1 MKAVHIQ
8 HLSSLLCKNK
18 VLVKEEKPRRVT
30 PSVFTQEMLQSTE
43 ERLSNTTEV
52 YLPLRLETQESN
64 TLHHKLSTIKPD
76 QPIFQPYPSEL
87 VFQNFI
93 PSQTY
98 SLPLLLF
105 NNDKVAHAVKLEQD
119 VSEHFYVV
127 GPENGSSK
135 VAPGM
140 TTSFM
145 IFFTPHESKD
155 YNHRLVCVTPR
166 DRFEIPIRAIGPRA
180 VLDFRDEIRLPPCL
194 VKASTE
200 KTHFVC
206 NIGNCK
212 AKFKLHTRSPFSVMP
227 SSGTLDV
234 GEGFQVTVVFH
245 PMTVGGFQE
254 DLLLHYDTG
263 EVVHISLFGTS
274 EELDI
279 CLEPEHVK
287 LKKTYISL
295 ASSETVSLTNR
306 SDIPL
311 QYRWTVW
318 PSQAKDDPY
327 LSRENSVHQQ
337 REEKEENMCRPI
349 QCESDPTAIHHLPLV
364 SRGLQ
369 ERKSQAADDCL
380 PTLSLGGI
388 TLEPAEGEIWPNTTA
403 NFIIV
408 FQPEEAK
415 VYQHTIYCDVTGSES
430 TLPLQIKGEGLSPK
444 LKLNYNLM
452 DMKNVFIGDKDHYEV
467 QMTNKGLIDAPFRFS
482 RPDTT
487 FGRCFSISPEEGV
500 VPPGICQTVGV
511 TFHSQILGSFSED
524 LQLAVTGQPQPLTLT
539 FRGCVIGPTFHFNVY
554 ELNFGDV
561 AFGFPTTQTCTLYN
575 TSFVPMVFA
584 LHVMGD
590 GLGSPSVSSS
600 EQVSDLSPKIWQG
613 CACRDPHLRP
623 AEFKV
628 HPEAGTVDAMSNVT
642 IKVTLCSNTVKK
654 YELALAVDVEG
665 VGEEVMILPLNARC
679 VVPEIV
685 VEPAVL
691 DFQRCYLDLP
701 YEQNVHLINST
712 NLPACYGVLDQ
723 EIEESTTVL
732 FGSSVPRGVVPPG
745 SSKEIP
751 VFMAARAVGRI
762 QDSLRIA
769 VFGSLQQPL
778 KVALSCIGEGP
789 VVYVP
794 VTQLK
799 FGSIP
804 VLMDVTRT
812 LPLLNQSPI
821 PAYFN
826 TYMIHKQSFWRVE
839 PSEGVV
845 PPESQLELKI
855 VAHLK
860 DTLRFLDKLEVSVRD
875 SQTHTVSLSATGTG
889 TTIVSDK
896 PLGPNLDLGTHFY
909 HVSYQYP
916 FKLTNHG
923 LRHHRMFWKIG
934 GFLASPKHV
943 NFSGRTALPPI
954 SSSGQRDKLRRR
966 SLPSSNREKAVFS
979 LSPACVDLSP
989 GCSVD
994 MVLTASS
1001 DSPKIVHEH
1010 LVCNSIIGGHGC
1022 QKTIMSVEVK
1032 CRFVAPVLSISSKQL
1047 NFYVTKVQGN
1057 SLLPVYEK
1065 LVLHNVSTLPLSM
1078 ELILPE
1084 PFSLSETLGDHSS
1097 TTTKFYVLE
1106 NNRQFEFWVCF
1117 DPSFC
1122 KDFAPRILDETLKIN
1137 YLEHPQQD
1145 TVNLHAEVHFPN
1157 LQFSSTTLDF
1167 GCVQNCTETKKT
1179 ITITNCSP
1187 LPLSYRWA
1195 FLEDQK
1201 LTQLR
1206 KTETVKMKPDQYPE
1220 IQAEA
1225 ALFDPCPRRKAD
1237 DQSSTLCPVHVEEV
1251 FDILPMYG
1259 ALQPQDQQL
1268 VTFSFFGHENI
1279 CTEVVAQCS
1288 VEDGPTYDVQL
1299 RGEASAISYSL
1310 GSTHLDFGSQLFH
1323 CVGEVEMC
1331 VRNTGKVGFEFSII
1345 NLPSGEGDEGVDK
1358 GEGALIVAV
1367 NEDRSTQQLKG
1378 NSEQPE
1384 TLKIRP
1390 GWPIVIPAVGY
1401 IDAGSE
1407 KHLRVLYLPGIP
1419 EEFEKQ
1425 FQLQVAFLPPQEI
1438 ILTGVGVFPRIQLN
1452 LPRNLSEECYRDVV
1466 QQAQA
1471 AVKAQRARQEPE
1483 DGITV
1488 DGGVKE
1494 QADCAPTYELIHLEV
1509 ERLLVKDN
1517 ALRVADRLL
1526 EFKDS
1531 HSPLSQWQRLSKFK
1545 LPEYVLDFGL
1555 VIPGKVFS
1563 QTVNIINNGPIPVS
1577 FYAHCKHLTGTGF
1590 TAEFD
1595 SVKNLPCD
1603 EIQTFTI
1610 KFDYYSSN
1618 GKTGQT
1624 SVILPIQ
1631 LTDGPVVQVKLC
1643 AVITMPTITVSQDTL
1658 QFDTVQCGMCQIQM
1672 IQLQNCES
1680 VSCQWSMAEEVKSL
1694 KKEHR
1699 PTPTVFQMIPCSGV
1713 LLPGERVNVL
1723 IKFSPVEGC
1732 SYRRRLVV
1740 HVSDSTQQVF
1750 ITAQGQAEEAQ
1761 LEFCPSVLELGPCLP
1776 FSSEAKAEVTVKNLS
1791 SFPIEFYSLE
1801 FDTQYLKEEEIL
1813 RLIQEYD
1820 ENNMLLLPPRVPGEG
1835 LPVELQEYCP
1845 QLKDDELNVGKV
1857 GTNSKPKLN
1866 DGRDETSCFSVKQ
1879 SEFFFSQLAR
1889 EGINGSLG
1897 QSEMTPVSR
1906 AIARHMEL
1914 DLSPEGLTTQNHKG
1928 IAIIVYGA
1936 PHTDQSSMAAALAC
1950 YYEAACLSID
1960 AVVTEAIQNGMSP
1973 ASLSARQLHDA
1984 AAADYEE
1991 KKAAEAAK
1999 AAEEKLKA
2007 NPKAPPESSDP
2018 DLIPSFLDT
2027 VDVPAEQSETSCL
2040 KHVST
2045 AHQKSGNTTKDICVG
2060 GNVLQFSFFPPE
2072 QLLIEIL
2079 VERFQLNDCHR
2090 GIVINSLESIYTQ
2103 CVPRTLQVVLKAFNN
2118 RKHIYVVNLFDTYD
2132 ALKKRER
2139 QQREAEEAL
2148 RNQMA
2153 EKEERWLWELDQ
2165 ETFDAL
2171 PDDDKESITQRHL
2184 EALRQKK
2191 QRELEQKAK
2200 DEEERRQYENQ
2211 KLKEK
2216 ESKKKRKKDEKLE
2229 TLEVP
2234 KMKTSLEIKQNVG
2247 DELQCEFEKYEQSQ
2261 AVVNQVLQQWD
2272 RVQGL
2277 LLESR
2282 PTEENIPGSDDS
2294 MTEKKAAASKKAKKS
2309 TTKAAQ
2315 TAPDIIPH
2323 IVMNVTPNG
2332 CGSSTELLNNNIL
2345 PPLDEILND
2354 LGLGSSDPVVLPPT
2368 TLSVVAFPKHREQLK
2383 VHQTCFTFLNPPGQD
2398 EDDEKKDLEECTQK
2412 TAAQEK
2418 TAGSKRQ
2425 KGNPDNRTKDKKG
2438 KESQMSMRKHSSKI
2452 KSRSS
2457 ESLATFRW
2465 VLPANSEVLL
2475 KIWFFSE
2482 SPGIFEQ
2489 VYNFELAGSR
2499 KLYQLTCR
2507 GLCTY
2512 PSISKGHKTLFA
2524 HSKRVAQEKEGL
2536 QKTYVIKPGYF
2547 EFGPLLCSKTRERYK
2562 KNTYPENSERLV
2574 IHNNSGLE
2582 AEVQFSF
2589 QHDTQ
2594 ATTYLLD
2601 PPTMTLTP
2609 GQKEVLTVWAFP
2621 TMQGQIKDSLVCH
2634 IKDNPE
2640 PVVIHFSCWGVQP
2653 QLELEN
2659 KNLNFGRILLHKGVS
2674 RGIMMHNK
2682 TALPLSWTLH
2692 GVDALGDEFM
2702 MPQDQG
2708 VIQPN
2713 SSFLLSVH
2721 FKAKRPVL
2729 VKKLLRFE
2737 VYDVEK
2743 IIGILHT
2750 ENITVNAE
2758 AYDVDL
2764 KIEPAANLDFG
2775 MIRAFEEV
2783 KQQLKLTNKGKYD
2796 LAFKFTFER
2805 PDPTL
2810 PSLESMFIV
2819 SPQSGTLLPR
2829 GKPTAIVI
2837 ACSPD
2842 KEISLKEEPILSCQ
2856 VIDASINGGETI
2868 ATLDIKISLEA
2879 VLPRYKITPACD
2891 IDFGPLV
2898 YGTDKTQS
2906 FTIENNGLFPIH
2918 FILSRMISELG
2929 NQAWPGGRGRVAPR
2943 ESVSAKSTGATLEIR
2958 QDPPVREFN
2967 TREACLNLGI
2977 FSVSPCTGNLQP
2989 GSQQQIN
2996 VVCMAEQ
3003 LGAWNQGLLIDIGG
3017 RGPSLQPDTYRLF
3030 AEVCKPGIVVDPA
3043 SIFEEC
3049 HLCPNSSQ
3057 LSSEQFCNAEGIF
3070 VLDEKKFIF
3079 NKVLV
3084 GRSAQARFK
3093 LTNNSKVPCTLNLAI
3108 KYGGTKPSRQL
3119 EVFDLSATTLNVSNQ
3134 SHAFA
3139 VVTFTPQALRH
3150 YSAVFEATI
3159 KGLCRSKQ
3167 AFMNQALEFQLT
3179 GEGTLP
3185 SVIVLRPAQEN
3196 NKGNPVIR
3204 FGRTLVGRRHSS
3216 PLVLLNDGNVVA
3228 EVQID
3233 IVDKH
3238 DVFTIKPTD
3247 NTENSVHLATIHQI
3261 PASEGQ
3267 LVHRATVRLNVN
3279 EQKQFEV
3286 SFCSNK
3292 SVTVQ
3297 TTMTVQVKDNQYSNA
3312 TIHVMGEAYQEMV
3325 SLDNISRSLQDGEDD
3340 VEGNYETLHFG
3351 DCHMDC
3357 IYQESFTLTN
3367 HSSSQVVRF
3376 QWPHG
3381 GPNVTFSPQVGH
3393 LHAGCSKEVTVT
3405 FCSSQPVTLK
3415 QQVRCKICQVEFKQ
3429 PIEEVA
3435 DWDDRHRTM
3444 KWQNASSMVSEE
3456 SQQPEI
3462 KKVMETDPEP
3472 LCSVVE
3478 GSQWELDL
3486 GIRAVCD
3493 YSKFSCSIDTIQFKD
3508 TMLLQTRLHQLQIIN
3523 VGCVK
3528 VDFSWQFQMDSCNK
3542 ITNPEQGDESSRSRP
3557 GCSSARPS
3565 SACSSVMSL
3574 VTGNP
3579 ESPPFSVEPRI
3590 GTINPGVTQNFRV
3603 CFSPVEV
3610 AQFQGRLLCSIPNL
3624 QNTDRAPCITVSGQS
3639 LLPNVHFDLE
3649 ESDYISRNCHSPRF
3663 SRPLDSSTRVL
3674 LFEAIGFSAPIT
3686 RSFNVV
3692 NPTRRAYLFKWRCED
3707 TAASPFCCLTSFG
3720 TIPPGKKVEMCFEY
3734 VAEHQETVES
3744 LWSFLIENQSL
3755 SFPFLCVGTA
3765 REPCVYLDR
3774 PYLDFGELIVGHKV
3788 EQTVYLVNAEE
3799 EPFHFSVL
3807 PLSLLS
3813 EDQQSSLTLK
3823 PMNGTVMSKNRL
3835 PLLVCFT
3842 PSLKG
3847 YVNFRLNLKV
3857 KKKSEPLLLTVKA
3870 DCFIVSVLVQI
3881 QERDGSLREIVP
3893 NHEDT
3898 LDFGKMGISEQCTYN
3913 FLISNLSRFTLE
3925 TSFELMGLREQLQQ
3939 LELKP
3944 QTGAVEVG
3952 KQLQASVSFSP
3963 QSICN
3968 LQDVKLIVKVKLGPT
3983 FTLSIKGKA
3992 TAPSLEFSFTKFN
4005 FGKCFLFRP
4014 GMLPS
4019 SQTLLI
4025 HNKDRKEVS
4034 VQCQFKNTA
4043 FLEVDFQP
4051 DILKP
4056 GAVMEIPI
4064 TFYPQKTCRYNQK
4077 LNFVLNGC
4085 VSKHV
4090 DIEGQ
4095 GIELKLEVTEPKQ
4108 KKVRLGSLI
4117 VGQRV
4122 NTQVVL
4128 VNHSLLDLSFTL
4140 TLSTNTPL
4148 DPKDLSV
4155 SPASELKL
4163 KSCGG
4168 SCKVQV
4174 QFSPHQHVPPFS
4186 AELQA
4191 KFADF
4196 LHPLLT
4202 IEGCCKGV
4210 EVHLDSD
4217 HLTFGAVVQ
4226 HCQTSRRIVMMN
4238 TGDAGARFHWQTDC
4252 PAELSIKPMTGY
4264 TSPGKDVPFEVTF
4277 APVELSN
4284 DIRYENLSC
4293 FIKGSSPVKL
4303 TVTGS
4308 CIPASTSKEVVS
4320 FSCRVRSFQ
4329 TQSLSITNPSSES
4342 CTIRPVIKGEQWSAA
4357 LLLTFEPNQ
4366 TKTFDITYRPLTMTP
4381 DGSKHL
4387 GSVFF
4392 SFPAGRGMFFN
4403 LQGTAS
4409 PPKAEDTIM
4418 HELPAKTEHCEVL
4431 LVSNWLPRQQRF
4443 CVLLEIVKAEK
4454 TDPTV
4459 FLKGHESIEVPAL
4472 TKRDY
4477 KMSFFA
4483 YREGEYSTKVT
4494 FRNEVTGE
4502 YLFYLVNFKVRPPG
4516 ILSTIELETPVR
4528 QVASAALHVE
4538 NPLSTATSF
4547 TTECKCGDIKAPPQ
4561 HTVPGQSK
4569 GVLSLEYLPLH
4580 VGEST
4585 TRLTLLSND
4594 LGHFHYNLLLR
4605 ALPPPTE
4612 ETAHFQA
4619 ALGNSHSVPIKFT
4632 NYSHLVT
4639 KYYCKTDCP
4648 DFIADRSINASAGFP
4663 LGSEVRLEVR
4673 FEPQQLGEV
4682 RGRLTLASEIG
4693 GEYIFPLHGVCTFPR
4708 PQGPFSITAGG
4719 SVAIPFKNVFLQAT
4733 AFSLQVDNPCFTV
4746 KEVDS
4751 IPSKKTQ
4758 NIMVSFEAPPGG
4770 SPGPWFGK
4778 LTICTQRLVG
4788 PGKPCSWVFYLKG
4801 QRPQSSSGT

>member
-1 MKAVHIQ
+1 
-8 HLSSLLCKNK
+8 
-18 VLVKEEKPRRVT
+18 
-30 PSVFTQEMLQSTE
+30 
-43 ERLSNTTEV
+43 
-52 YLPLRLETQESN
+52 
-64 TLHHKLSTIKPD
+64 
-76 QPIFQPYPSEL
+76 EL

-127 GPENGSSK
+127 GPESGSSK

-180 VLDFRDEIRLPPCL
+180 ILDFRDEIRLPPCL

-212 AKFKLHTRSPFSVMP
+212 ANFKLHTRSPFSVMP

-295 ASSETVSLTNR
+295 TSSETVSLTNR
-306 SDIPL
+306 IFHIGPL
-311 QYRWTVW
+311 YSLVLLFTFC
-318 PSQAKDDPY
+318 P

-337 REEKEENMCRPI
+337 REEKKEENMCRPI
-349 QCESDPTAIHHLPLV
+349 QCESDPTAIHHLPLL

-415 VYQHTIYCDVTGSES
+415 VYQHNIYCDVTGSES
-430 TLPLQIKGEGLSPK
+430 TLTLQIKGEGLGPK
-444 LKLNYNLM
+444 LKLSYNLM

-487 FGRCFSISPEEGV
+487 FGRCFSINPEEGV

-511 TFHSQILGSFSED
+511 TFHSRILGSFSED
-524 LQLAVTGQPQPLTLT
+524 LRLAVTGRPQPLTLT

-613 CACRDPHLRP
+613 CASRDPHLRP

-665 VGEEVMILPLNARC
+665 VGEEVMILPLN
-679 VVPEIV
+679 IV

-701 YEQNVHLINST
+701 YEQNVRLINST

-778 KVALSCIGEGP
+778 VIVLSCIGEGP

-799 FGSIP
+799 FGRIP

-826 TYMIHKQSFWRVE
+826 TYMIHEQSFWRVE

-875 SQTHTVSLSATGTG
+875 SRTHTVSLSATGSG

-896 PLGPNLDLGTHFY
+896 PFGPNLDLGTHFY
-909 HVSYQYP
+909 HVLYQYP

-934 GFLASPKHV
+934 GYLASPKHV

-1010 LVCNSIIGGHGC
+1010 LVCDSIIGGHGC
-1022 QKTIMSVEVK
+1022 QETIMSVEVK

-1047 NFYVTKVQGN
+1047 NFY
-1057 SLLPVYEK
+1057 
-1065 LVLHNVSTLPLSM
+1065 
-1078 ELILPE
+1078 
-1084 PFSLSETLGDHSS
+1084 
-1097 TTTKFYVLE
+1097 
-1106 NNRQFEFWVCF
+1106 
-1117 DPSFC
+1117 
-1122 KDFAPRILDETLKIN
+1122 TLKIN
-1137 YLEHPQQD
+1137 CLEHPQQD

-1206 KTETVKMKPDQYPE
+1206 PRPCKVSFSHTKP
-1220 IQAEA
+1220 
-1225 ALFDPCPRRKAD
+1225 ALSCHVQLITLLSVITP
-1237 DQSSTLCPVHVEEV
+1237 QSSEMVLSVKQTLLSYQEINAVCSRTYRSCSV

-1268 VTFSFFGHENI
+1268 VTFSFFGHENV

-1310 GSTHLDFGSQLFH
+1310 ESTHLDFGSQLFQ

-1358 GEGALIVAV
+1358 GQGALIVA
-1367 NEDRSTQQLKG
+1367 
-1378 NSEQPE
+1378 
-1384 TLKIRP
+1384 
-1390 GWPIVIPAVGY
+1390 GY
-1401 IDAGSE
+1401 IDAGCE

-1425 FQLQVAFLPPQEI
+1425 FQLQVAFLPPQKI

-1452 LPRNLSEECYRDVV
+1452 LPQNLCMFKPALRYIFT
-1466 QQAQA
+1466 
-1471 AVKAQRARQEPE
+1471 QRKN
-1483 DGITV
+1483 ITWLMTF
-1488 DGGVKE
+1488 E
-1494 QADCAPTYELIHLEV
+1494 ELIHLEV

-1517 ALRVADRLL
+1517 ALRVLL
-1526 EFKDS
+1526 PKFYKHFS
-1531 HSPLSQWQRLSKFK
+1531 LPRFK

-1595 SVKNLPCD
+1595 SVKNLPCG

-1618 GKTGQT
+1618 GETGQT

-1631 LTDGPVVQVKLC
+1631 LTDGPVVQVQLC
-1643 AVITMPTITVSQDTL
+1643 AVITMPSITVSQDTL
-1658 QFDTVQCGMCQIQM
+1658 QFDTVQCGMCQIRM

-1680 VSCQWSMAEEVKSL
+1680 VPCHCFFFQHDRTDKVDKFLPLCERQIFL
-1694 KKEHR
+1694 QEHR
-1699 PTPTVFQMIPCSGV
+1699 PTPTVFQMIPCSGE

-1776 FSSEAKAEVTVKNLS
+1776 FSSESKAEVTVKNLS

-1801 FDTQYLKEEEIL
+1801 FDTEYLKEEEIL
-1813 RLIQEYD
+1813 RLIEEYD

-1835 LPVELQEYCP
+1835 LPLELQEYCP
-1845 QLKDDELNVGKV
+1845 QLQDDGNITKTL
-1857 GTNSKPKLN
+1857 TPTKLYSH
-1866 DGRDETSCFSVKQ
+1866 TSLCCTFLVVNRA
-1879 SEFFFSQLAR
+1879 ECR

-1906 AIARHMEL
+1906 AIARYMEL

-1936 PHTDQSSMAAALAC
+1936 PHTGKISMAAALAC

-1960 AVVTEAIQNGMSP
+1960 AVVTEAIQNGTSP
-1973 ASLSARQLHDA
+1973 ASLSARQLYDA

-1991 KKAAEAAK
+1991 KKAAEAGK
-1999 AAEEKLKA
+1999 
-2007 NPKAPPESSDP
+2007 PTMPC
-2018 DLIPSFLDT
+2018 I
-2027 VDVPAEQSETSCL
+2027 
-2040 KHVST
+2040 KH
-2045 AHQKSGNTTKDICVG
+2045 
-2060 GNVLQFSFFPPE
+2060 FFPPE

-2103 CVPRTLQVVLKAFNN
+2103 CVPSTLQVVLKAFNN

-2139 QQREAEEAL
+2139 QQSEAEEAL

-2171 PDDDKESITQRHL
+2171 PDGNKESIIQRHL
-2184 EALRQKK
+2184 EA
-2191 QRELEQKAK
+2191 
-2200 DEEERRQYENQ
+2200 
-2211 KLKEK
+2211 
-2216 ESKKKRKKDEKLE
+2216 
-2229 TLEVP
+2229 
-2234 KMKTSLEIKQNVG
+2234 
-2247 DELQCEFEKYEQSQ
+2247 
-2261 AVVNQVLQQWD
+2261 
-2272 RVQGL
+2272 
-2277 LLESR
+2277 
-2282 PTEENIPGSDDS
+2282 
-2294 MTEKKAAASKKAKKS
+2294 
-2309 TTKAAQ
+2309 
-2315 TAPDIIPH
+2315 
-2323 IVMNVTPNG
+2323 
-2332 CGSSTELLNNNIL
+2332 IL
-2345 PPLDEILND
+2345 DD

-2383 VHQTCFTFLNPPGQD
+2383 VNQTCFTFLNPPGQD
-2398 EDDEKKDLEECTQK
+2398 EDDEKKDLEESTQK
-2412 TAAQEK
+2412 T
-2418 TAGSKRQ
+2418 
-2425 KGNPDNRTKDKKG
+2425 
-2438 KESQMSMRKHSSKI
+2438 
-2452 KSRSS
+2452 
-2457 ESLATFRW
+2457 
-2465 VLPANSEVLL
+2465 VLL

-2489 VYNFELAGSR
+2489 VYNFELAGSH

-2507 GLCTY
+2507 GVCTY
-2512 PSISKGHKTLFA
+2512 PTISKGYK
-2524 HSKRVAQEKEGL
+2524 SVPQETEGL

-2574 IHNNSGLE
+2574 IHNNSGVE

-2634 IKDNPE
+2634 IKENPE

-2674 RGIMMHNK
+2674 RGIMMQNK
-2682 TALPLSWTLH
+2682 SALPLSWTLH

-2708 VIQPN
+2708 VVQPN

-2737 VYDVEK
+2737 VKFKFLCIYLNYCIFSGTYQERDYNVIFEILITSMRWTMK
-2743 IIGILHT
+2743 IFFIFVFSVFGRQPLYT
-2750 ENITVNAE
+2750 N
-2758 AYDVDL
+2758 
-2764 KIEPAANLDFG
+2764 DF
-2775 MIRAFEEV
+2775 ICCFLLLFLR
-2783 KQQLKLTNKGKYD
+2783 
-2796 LAFKFTFER
+2796 FTFER

-2829 GKPTAIVI
+2829 GKPTAIAI
-2837 ACSPD
+2837 ACCPD
-2842 KEISLKEEPILSCQ
+2842 KEVTLKEEPILSCQ
-2856 VIDASINGGETI
+2856 VAFFSFRFSF
-2868 ATLDIKISLEA
+2868 LDSRKVNNLQLNV
-2879 VLPRYKITPACD
+2879 VL
-2891 IDFGPLV
+2891 
-2898 YGTDKTQS
+2898 
-2906 FTIENNGLFPIH
+2906 H
-2918 FILSRMISELG
+2918 
-2929 NQAWPGGRGRVAPR
+2929 
-2943 ESVSAKSTGATLEIR
+2943 
-2958 QDPPVREFN
+2958 FN
-2967 TREACLNLGI
+2967 TVPFRVFLINSPSIQACLNLGI

-2996 VVCMAEQ
+2996 VVCVAEQ

-3017 RGPSLQPDTYRLF
+3017 RDPSLQPETYRLF

-3057 LSSEQFCNAEGIF
+3057 LSSEQFSNAEGIF

-3079 NKVLV
+3079 NNVLV

-3108 KYGGTKPSRQL
+3108 KYGGTKSSRQL
-3119 EVFDLSATTLNVSNQ
+3119 EVFDLSATTLNISNQ

-3159 KGLCRSKQ
+3159 KGLLRSKQ

-3185 SVIVLRPAQEN
+3185 SVSVLRPAQEN

-3228 EVQID
+3228 EV
-3233 IVDKH
+3233 K
-3238 DVFTIKPTD
+3238 
-3247 NTENSVHLATIHQI
+3247 
-3261 PASEGQ
+3261 GQ

-3279 EQKQFEV
+3279 KQKRFEV

-3292 SVTVQ
+3292 SVTVE
-3297 TTMTVQVKDNQYSNA
+3297 TTMTVQVKDNQYSNT
-3312 TIHVMGEAYQEMV
+3312 TIHVMGEAYQEIV
-3325 SLDNISRSLQDGEDD
+3325 SLDNISRSLQDGEDEVED
-3340 VEGNYETLHFG
+3340 VSLFKGNYETLHFG
-3351 DCHMDC
+3351 DCHIDC

-3376 QWPHG
+3376 EWPHSG
-3381 GPNVTFSPQVGH
+3381 LNVTFSPQVGH

-3415 QQVRCKICQVEFKQ
+3415 QQIRCKICQVEFKQ

-3435 DWDDRHRTM
+3435 DWDDRQRTM
-3444 KWQNASSMVSEE
+3444 KWQNVSSMVSEE
-3456 SQQPEI
+3456 SQPPEM

-3472 LCSVVE
+3472 LCSVIE

-3508 TMLLQTRLHQLQIIN
+3508 TMLLQTRLHHSHFTALKRILCELE
-3523 VGCVK
+3523 CVSL
-3528 VDFSWQFQMDSCNK
+3528 V
-3542 ITNPEQGDESSRSRP
+3542 TDESSRSRP
-3557 GCSSARPS
+3557 GSSLARPS
-3565 SACSSVMSL
+3565 SAWSSVMSL

-3624 QNTDRAPCITVSGQS
+3624 QNTDRAPCITVTGQS
-3639 LLPNVHFDLE
+3639 LLPSVHFDLE

-3663 SRPLDSSTRVL
+3663 SQPLDLSTRVL
-3674 LFEAIGFSAPIT
+3674 QFEAIGFSAPIT

-3692 NPTRRAYLFKWRCED
+3692 NPTRRAYFFKWRCED

-3720 TIPPGKKVEMCFEY
+3720 TILPGKKVEVRTFL
-3734 VAEHQETVES
+3734 ES

-3774 PYLDFGELIVGHKV
+3774 PYIDFGELIVEHKV

-3813 EDQQSSLTLK
+3813 EDQQSSLSVK
-3823 PMNGTVMSKNRL
+3823 PMNGTVMSKNSFML

-3870 DCFIVSVLVQI
+3870 DFSSV
-3881 QERDGSLREIVP
+3881 
-3893 NHEDT
+3893 
-3898 LDFGKMGISEQCTYN
+3898 
-3913 FLISNLSRFTLE
+3913 FTLE
-3925 TSFELMGLREQLQQ
+3925 TSFELTGVREQLQH

-3963 QSICN
+3963 QTICN
-3968 LQDVKLIVKVKLGPT
+3968 LQDVKLIVKLGPT

-3992 TAPSLEFSFTKFN
+3992 TAPSLDFSFTNFH

-4051 DILKP
+4051 VIMKP

-4064 TFYPQKTCRYNQK
+4064 TFYPQKICRYNQK
-4077 LNFVLNGC
+4077 LTFVLNGC
-4085 VSKHV
+4085 ISKHV

-4095 GIELKLEVTEPKQ
+4095 GIEMKLEVIEPKQ
-4108 KKVRLGSLI
+4108 KKVKLGSVM

-4155 SPASELKL
+4155 SPTSELKL

-4174 QFSPHQHVPPFS
+4174 QFSPHQHIPPFS

-4226 HCQTSRRIVMMN
+4226 HCQTSRKIVMIN
-4238 TGDAGARFHWQTDC
+4238 TGDAGARFHWQTNF

-4308 CIPASTSKEVVS
+4308 CIPPSTSKEVVS

-4357 LLLTFEPNQ
+4357 LFLTFEPNQ

-4431 LVSNWLPRQQRF
+4431 LVSNWLPRF

-4454 TDPTV
+4454 IDPTV
-4459 FLKGHESIEVPAL
+4459 FLKGHDSIEVPAL

-4528 QVASAALHVE
+4528 QVTSAALHVE
-4538 NPLSTATSF
+4538 NPLPTATSF
-4547 TTECKCGDIKAPPQ
+4547 TTECKCGDVKAPPQ

-4594 LGHFHYNLLLR
+4594 LGHFYYNLLLR

-4612 ETAHFQA
+4612 ETVHFQA

-4648 DFIADRSINASAGFP
+4648 DFITDRNVSASAGFP
-4663 LGSEVRLEVR
+4663 SGSEVKLEAR

-4693 GEYIFPLHGVCTFPR
+4693 GEYVFPLHGVCTLPR

-4733 AFSLQVDNPCFTV
+4733 AFSFQVDNPCFTV

-4778 LTICTQRLVG
+4778 LTISTQRLVG

-4801 QRPQSSSGT
+4801 QRPQSSTGT